1 MPRAGRGIIWTFA
14 LLNCAKKP
22 TTKNRPHKNY
32 VHSSLLKIVRCP
44 TKTGF
49 SRPLVLICF
58 GCFALAA
65 CFFAGAV
72 EDAGALSWQWKSVD
86 NRERL
91 LIYLDAP
98 GEAKVERSDRT
109 AVTVTLPTTPQSV
122 TQAPGSANPA
132 ANLVAKVDSS
142 GNTLIIGLKAPAF
155 GYITTSPDPRQVQID
170 FFADPLGAR
179 WKPKPGAKTSQA
191 SETPQTEKT
200 QAAPEPEE
208 PKTAEKRVEQAPVVA
223 AKPEQSAESPQ
234 RAPTPPPQGESAA
247 QAQNAPAPEGSGQ
260 TVQGEAPP
268 QTGANLTE
276 KDIVD
281 APPPSDLDTLFN
293 ILTGDEQQNQA
304 ATPPPPAPEIESTPP
319 APEAAQAKASPPA
332 VAEEPAPATPPAP
345 AVKPAPPAPV
355 AAQTPPAP
363 QSVEPG
369 PDAKAAAAGYGF
381 TSEVNFAGPQEW
393 DAQKGKTAPAAED
406 AAEPLEEVVKTP
418 PAEEPMLSATGQLA
432 QVQANLKPLPQAEVG
447 AKQPEPPAPVSAA
460 QNATA
465 QASPPAAEQPVAE
478 EPSIQNIAQNATAQ
492 AALPPA
498 KAGEE
503 KNGADKPGTTAAG
516 QVFGSVDGS
525 GEGEGAEGKPAG
537 HNATAESAGAK
548 HGEEAAKEAPPQLD
562 ADGNPIPPPPD
573 PEKMLAHANDLLA
586 SRNYS
591 KALEEFNAVAALPK
605 LTDEQ
610 RESALYGISDSQ
622 YGLGQDK
629 LAEFFPQIIDST
641 EKAMN
646 FNLKSPRVPSLLLRL
661 GFVNMKMDNVQE
673 AEAYFNMLKRN
684 YPDNPNI
691 PLTYYYWGD
700 YFFKHDDFRRAS
712 DQFQYIVQNYPDSR
726 YVREASM
733 GLARSL
739 YNLGYYEQAYQ
750 VGQFIDGRWPRFYV
764 EFPAVLTMFGDM
776 AIRLNK
782 LDDARRYYWTY
793 FNIAPKGADAD
804 TSLVH
809 LGDIYMQQ
817 GKPDAAREVYQ
828 NAVETFPKEDG
839 GLIAEMR
846 LAENGIHD
854 APLIPEMDQ
863 LFDRAYTLRPMEVYT
878 HIIKDFPDS
887 TLVPLATLKL
897 AMWELWNKRYEDS
910 LKTCEEFVAKYPK
923 HALLPNI
930 QEVVL
935 AAFSRLAADS
945 LPEANYSRVVRAWDS
960 SPTLQS
966 LEERLTPEVRLS
978 LSMSKANQNKASDA
992 ISDLDPFFRGAKDP
1006 QYGDSALVLALS
1018 TLIDNQ
1024 SWDQIEPL
1032 AMRVSMWELKPET
1045 KAQLDYA
1052 RALAFENR
1060 GQPESAQPL
1069 WEGLKNRADLPPQ
1082 LQAYTLYFLSRA
1094 ALRKNDM
1101 ENAYYLSRQA
1111 LQSLSDIAEADP
1123 TKADTAKIKTLI
1135 GSLLDITESSGRAAE
1150 ALEWYQQYAQY
1161 VRETDEEWPSL
1172 RFRLAQLYKAAGDP
1186 ARWASTLN
1194 ELVSKFPDTLYGK
1207 MAASEL
1213 QTNKLK
1219 QNVSEFMPPSGQ

>member
-1 MPRAGRGIIWTFA
+1 MHFP
-14 LLNCAKKP
+14 
-22 TTKNRPHKNY
+22 
-32 VHSSLLKIVRCP
+32 LLKTVRRQS
-44 TKTGF
+44 KTGF
-49 SRPLVLICF
+49 SRPLVLLCL
-58 GCFALAA
+58 GCFTFAA

-72 EDAGALSWQWKSVD
+72 KDAGALSWQWKSVD

-142 GNTLIIGLKAPAF
+142 GNTLVIGLKVPAF

-179 WKPKPGAKTSQA
+179 WKPKPGAKTPKEAAAPQA
-191 SETPQTEKT
+191 QKE
-200 QAAPEPEE
+200 QAAPKQEE
-208 PKTAEKRVEQAPVVA
+208 PKAAEKQAEQAPEVT
-223 AKPEQSAESPQ
+223 AKPEQSTESPKS
-234 RAPTPPPQGESAA
+234 APTPPPQGESAA
-247 QAQNAPAPEGSGQ
+247 RAQSSPAPQSTGQ
-260 TVQGEAPP
+260 AVQGEVAP
-268 QTGANLTE
+268 QTGAALTE

-293 ILTGDEQQNQA
+293 ILTGDEQQEQA
-304 ATPPPPAPEIESTPP
+304 ATPPPPAPAVDSNPP
-319 APEAAQAKASPPA
+319 APETAQAEAPPS
-332 VAEEPAPATPPAP
+332 VAAKEPAPATPPAP
-345 AVKPAPPAPV
+345 APTPVVETAPPAPV

-363 QSVEPG
+363 TPKPQEAA
-369 PDAKAAAAGYGF
+369 PDAQAAASGFGF

-393 DAQKGKTAPAAED
+393 NAQKGKTAPAAEET
-406 AAEPLEEVVKTP
+406 AEPLEEVVKTP
-418 PAEEPMLSATGQLA
+418 PADQPMLSTTGQLA
-432 QVQANLKPLPQAEVG
+432 QAQANLTPPPQAKPETKQPE
-447 AKQPEPPAPVSAA
+447 AKQPETPAPVHAA

-465 QASPPAAEQPVAE
+465 QAAPPAVKQPAAE
-478 EPSIQNIAQNATAQ
+478 EPSVQNITQNATAQ
-492 AALPPA
+492 AATPPA
-498 KAGEE
+498 EAAGE
-503 KNGADKPGTTAAG
+503 KSAADKPGTTAAG
-516 QVFGSVDGS
+516 QVFGSV
-525 GEGEGAEGKPAG
+525 EGAGDGAGAESKPAG
-537 HNATAESAGAK
+537 HNATGAEAAGAK
-548 HGEEAAKEAPPQLD
+548 HGEEAPPQLD
-562 ADGNPIPPPPD
+562 ADGNPIPPPPNPD
-573 PEKMLAHANDLLA
+573 EMLAHANDLLA

-700 YFFKHDDFRRAS
+700 YFFKHNDFRRAS

-828 NAVETFPKEDG
+828 NAVETFPKKDG

-854 APLIPEMDQ
+854 APLIPEMDE
-863 LFDRAYTLRPMEVYT
+863 LFDRAYNLRPMEVYT
-878 HIIKDFPDS
+878 HIIKDFPES

-910 LKTCEEFVAKYPK
+910 LKTCEEFVAKFPK
-923 HALLPNI
+923 HALLPNV
-930 QEVVL
+930 QEVLL

-978 LSMSKANQNKASDA
+978 LSMSKANQNKPSDA

-1060 GQPESAQPL
+1060 GQPENAQPL
-1069 WEGLKNRADLPPQ
+1069 WEGLKNRNDLPPQ
-1082 LQAYTLYFLSRA
+1082 LQAYTLYFLSRD
-1094 ALRKNDM
+1094 ALRRNDM

-1161 VRETDEEWPSL
+1161 VREGDEEWPSL

-1194 ELVSKFPDTLYGK
+1194 ELVSKYPDTLYGK